1 MARSISSHFFEP
13 LASAEISAGRTV
25 TVRERRTKADWA
37 VCIRRLLGEHYPEAE
52 KVILVMENLNT
63 HCIKLEYALH
73 LEPAEGRRLAER
85 LEIHY
90 MPEHGSWL
98 NMAEIEQKR
107 HGAAGAGPPR
117 AGPSRVPDQQAMAG
131 VTTAWAGGLRPK
143 TRASN

>member
-1 MARSISSHFFEP
+1 
-13 LASAEISAGRTV
+13 
-25 TVRERRTKADWA
+25 
-37 VCIRRLLGEHYPEAE
+37 VCIRRLGGVHSPIAWRTLPRGRESNLGDG
-52 KVILVMENLNT
+52 
-63 HCIKLEYALH
+63 KLEYALH